1 MSENFSKKI
10 RGSAV
15 VDPEGLFV
23 FTPYGT
29 REEADRSLKLVFS
42 SRNATLWE
50 GKNHFALRIRVPKHE
65 RTTATQLAVG
75 LLELHTALA
84 RRQREIEQE
93 AAAKARKGGRR

>member
-1 MSENFSKKI
+1 MNENFGKKI

-15 VDPEGLFV
+15 VDSEGLFV

-29 REEADRSLKLVFS
+29 REESDRTLKLVFS

-50 GKNHFALRIRVPKHE
+50 GKQHFALRIRVGKHE
-65 RTTATQLAVG
+65 RTTATALAVQ

-93 AAAKARKGGRR
+93 GILKAKKGGRR